1 MNIEQKITSMEVAE
15 MVGKDHKNL
24 LADLRKY
31 TKQLAEL
38 KIEPGDFFTES
49 TYIDANNQSRPC
61 YEVTKKGCEFIAHK
75 LTGVKGTEF
84 TAKYINRFHEMED
97 AINTG
102 SHSLAEQG
110 ISIVKFVADDLKV
123 NTASRILMYENYCK
137 DYGIPT
143 GFLPKYELNNKENV
157 VDAVKRQWRECEVI
171 GEIDIHGS
179 KGIQMLCYFGSST
192 YDSKEFSVL
201 LNGVIAEMQDIGL
214 QPPPSK
220 EMRKAL
226 ERLEKNEQNKI
237 GTG

>member
-1 MNIEQKITSMEVAE
+1 MQGIGNVKSITRDFITGKAIVAVQFDSVLPQE
-15 MVGKDHKNL
+15 LQNL
-24 LADLRKY
+24 SNQEKYQITIDKPRKKRSLDANGMLWACIGEIAATLNVDKWQIYLQMLKRYGKY
-31 TKQLAEL
+31 T
-38 KIEPGDFFTES
+38 
-49 TYIDANNQSRPC
+49 YI
-61 YEVTKKGCEFIAHK
+61 V
-75 LTGVKGTEF
+75 V
-84 TAKYINRFHEMED
+84 
-97 AINTG
+97 
-102 SHSLAEQG
+102 
-110 ISIVKFVADDLKV
+110 
-123 NTASRILMYENYCK
+123 
-137 DYGIPT
+137 
-143 GFLPKYELNNKENV
+143 KENV

-214 QPPPSK
+214 QPPPRK